1 MRRQRSPAGL
11 PGQDAFPREDAFF
24 VAFLAAV
31 FLAGP
36 FLDADLF
43 DADLFDAVFVA
54 AFFVADLFA
63 FPPPSSALRVRSFWR
78 LPVLPAWWPLASSRE
93 ACRAAS
99 RSTTLP
105 SSSSVSSG

>member
-11 PGQDAFPREDAFF
+11 LGQDAFRREDAFF

-43 DADLFDAVFVA
+43 DADLFDADLFDAVFFVAVFFVAVFFVA

-63 FPPPSSALRVRSFWR
+63 FPSPSSALRVRSFWR
-78 LPVLPAWWPLASSRE
+78 LPALPAW
-93 ACRAAS
+93 
-99 RSTTLP
+99 
-105 SSSSVSSG
+105 